1 MGKVVIKKS
10 ILWELEKDKREESGV
25 DTYRYAIR
33 VINFDATFWEIPP
46 IPV

>member
-1 MGKVVIKKS
+1 MGKVVIKKHP
-10 ILWELEKDKREESGV
+10 WELEKDKREESGV